1 MPLADPGSSEQEEP
15 PRPSSDPGADP
26 DAVRTDPA
34 GQRSPA
40 GYVAEC
46 APLRDVG
53 LRDGVR
59 FAAWVFAAVWI
70 CWSVLGAIGVLIV
83 SARDPVSVPGLA
95 ASPLTTGWHNALTAG
110 QRGDALW
117 FQRIASRGYRSDD
130 ASAAFFPLY
139 PLTIRVVST
148 IPGADT
154 AVAAALVAQAS
165 FFGALVVLY
174 ALTAR
179 ELGADVARRATVYLA
194 VFPTAFFF
202 LAAYSESLFLLLT
215 LLAFWYARAG
225 RWWPAVVP
233 AVLVGLTR
241 SVGVMVAAA
250 LLVEAVLQWRRSR
263 RRLLPALA
271 AAAAPLVGLGLYATF
286 WAAHGDAMAPVKA
299 QDNWQRQATLMPLTL
314 LHAVQAAWRYQSYW
328 LIDLLVVGIIIGA
341 VAAGLR
347 LLPASYLTYAIL
359 SLLLPLS
366 EPFPARPLM
375 SMPRFVSVVFPAFWV
390 IAVAVHR
397 RKLPESAVVGVF
409 ACGYALLGLL
419 FMNWQYI
426 F

>member
-1 MPLADPGSSEQEEP
+1 M
-15 PRPSSDPGADP
+15 
-26 DAVRTDPA
+26 
-34 GQRSPA
+34 
-40 GYVAEC
+40 
-46 APLRDVG
+46 
-53 LRDGVR
+53 R

-409 ACGYALLGLL
+409 AGGYALLGLL

>member
-1 MPLADPGSSEQEEP
+1 VTLPDPGSSEQDQP
-15 PRPSSDPGADP
+15 PRPSSDPHADP
-26 DAVRTDPA
+26 DAVQPDPVE
-34 GQRSPA
+34 QRSPV
-40 GYVAEC
+40 GDVAER
-46 APLRDVG
+46 APVRDVG

-59 FAAWVFAAVWI
+59 FALWVFAAVWI
-70 CWSVLGAIGVLIV
+70 CWSVLGVIGVLIV
-83 SARDPVSVPGLA
+83 SARNPVSVPGLA
-95 ASPLTTGWHNALTAG
+95 TSPLTTGWHNALTAG
-110 QRGDALW
+110 QREDALW
-117 FQRIASRGYRSDD
+117 FQRIASHGYRSND

-139 PLTIRVVST
+139 PLTIRVVSMV
-148 IPGADT
+148 PGVGV

-174 ALTAR
+174 SLTAR
-179 ELGADVARRATVYLA
+179 ELGVDVARRATVYLA

-225 RWWPAVVP
+225 RWWSAVVP

-263 RRLLPALA
+263 RGLLPALA

-286 WAAHGDAMAPVKA
+286 WAVHGDVMAPVKA
-299 QDNWQRQATLMPLTL
+299 QDGWQRQVTLMPLTL

-341 VAAGLR
+341 VVGGLR
-347 LLPASYLTYAIL
+347 LLPASYLTYAIG

-366 EPFPARPLM
+366 EPFPPRPLM

-390 IAVAVHR
+390 IAVAVNR
-397 RKLPESAVVGVF
+397 RKLPESVVVGVF
-409 ACGYALLGLL
+409 AGGYALLGLL